1 MIDIWLLVGCECKLV
16 GESAKRFPIWQVIFL
31 EGPMRSATG
40 GWARLVDAIG
50 HIQKTI
56 LPVNILKLLGA
67 EGG

>member
-1 MIDIWLLVGCECKLV
+1 V
-16 GESAKRFPIWQVIFL
+16 GESAERFPIWQVVFL
-31 EGPMRSATG
+31 EGPRRSATG

-56 LPVNILKLLGA
+56 LPVNVLRLLGA